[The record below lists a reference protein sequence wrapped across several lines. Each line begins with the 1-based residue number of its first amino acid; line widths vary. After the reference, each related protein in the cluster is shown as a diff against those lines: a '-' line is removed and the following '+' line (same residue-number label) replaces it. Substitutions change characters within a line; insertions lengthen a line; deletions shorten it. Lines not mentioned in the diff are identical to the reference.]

1 MQPKKEGF
9 SDIKSIYGIDY
20 FMSKDFIF
28 LLLHLIN
35 YPDVFPQDFS
45 GERLTKLRFEK
56 MSWKNCVQFLIA
68 LQQETHLKIVVTGN
82 KKLLTK
88 INISQHAVKDLER
101 IISTYLNKFRAS
113 ELKPLSENAY
123 SFEKQ
128 KDYFIDAIQ
137 KKLDSGFTE
146 TLVFSDS
153 EIEVGYNLFESL
165 LVLEQQKYLTIENI
179 YNCQDKDVED
189 YYKIRVRINKR
200 KFRMPS
206 QEKKPFI
213 PYCVE
218 EKGTGYLKFHKNGKK
233 IRISRNTS
241 NPYKLLHFLIDPFGA
256 ARTIDAIY
264 KILTKRKNEATDEYL
279 GLNRKI
285 TTIRNTIKEL
295 QKVPGF
301 SEHLKIRI
309 DSQGKHV
316 RLCQKNQIE

>member
-1 MQPKKEGF
+1 MQPKKGDF
-9 SDIKSIYGIDY
+9 SDIQSIYGIDC

-56 MSWKNCVQFLIA
+56 MSWKNCIQFLIA
-68 LQQETHLKIVVTGN
+68 LQQETHLKMVVTGN
-82 KKLLTK
+82 KQLLTK
-88 INISQHAVKDLER
+88 INVSRQAAKDLER
-101 IISTYLNKFRAS
+101 VINTYLNKFSAS

-128 KDYFIDAIQ
+128 KEYFIDAIQ

-146 TLVFSDS
+146 TFVFSDS
-153 EIEVGYNLFESL
+153 EVETGYNLFEGL

-179 YNCQDKDVED
+179 YNCQDRDAKD
-189 YYKIRVRINKR
+189 YYKIRVCINKR
-200 KFRMPS
+200 KFRMTS
-206 QEKKPFI
+206 QEKKPI
-213 PYCVE
+213 NPYCVE

-233 IRISRNTS
+233 IKISRITS

-256 ARTIDAIY
+256 ARTIDATY
-264 KILTKRKNEATDEYL
+264 KILTKRKQETTDEYL

-285 TTIRNTIKEL
+285 TTIGNTIKEL

-309 DSQGKHV
+309 DSQSKHV
-316 RLCQKNQIE
+316 RLCQKDQIE